1 MSGSRR
7 LLFPNALGTLIALV
21 TLGVAL
27 QSLSGVCLA
36 QAPGVAADARKSGYA
51 YMGRDTRAMQ
61 DDELSNPGMLA
72 VLEGE
77 ALWSRKP
84 TDTSQTCAGCHG
96 DARTSMRG
104 VAARHPAF
112 EARLSRPVNLEQRI
126 NECRVRQQ
134 QAPALPWES
143 RELLA
148 LSTFVAHQSR
158 GLPISPP
165 ADARMQVHVE
175 AGRASYQRRQGQLNL
190 ACVQCHD
197 GLADRRLVGNP
208 ITQGQATGYPI
219 YRLEW
224 QSVGSLQRRLRN
236 CMTGVRAEP
245 LAYGSEELVNLEAF
259 LMQRAR
265 GMPMETPAVRP

>member
-7 LLFPNALGTLIALV
+7 SPVPRPPGTLLLLVALGMA
-21 TLGVAL
+21 A
-27 QSLSGVCLA
+27 QCLSVPTLA
-36 QAPGVAADARKSGYA
+36 QAPGIAADARKSGYA

-61 DDELSNPGMLA
+61 DDELANPGMLA

-84 TDTSQTCAGCHG
+84 SDSAQSCAGCHG

-112 EARLSRPVNLEQRI
+112 DARLSRPVNLEQRI
-126 NECRVRQQ
+126 NECRVRHQQ
-134 QAPALPWES
+134 SPALPWEN

-158 GLPISPP
+158 GLPIAPP
-165 ADARMQVHVE
+165 PDARLQAHVE
-175 AGRASYQRRQGQLNL
+175 AGRATYHRRQGQLNL

-245 LAYGSEELVNLEAF
+245 FAYGSEEMVNLEAF